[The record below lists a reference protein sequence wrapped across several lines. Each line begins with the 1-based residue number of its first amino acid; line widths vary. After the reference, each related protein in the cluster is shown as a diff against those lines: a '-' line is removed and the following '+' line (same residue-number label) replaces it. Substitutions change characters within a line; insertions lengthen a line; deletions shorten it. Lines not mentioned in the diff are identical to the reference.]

1 MHVTRHMFGVD
12 ELHDQKLYDKHM
24 EDLERQ
30 EEEAEEIAGA
40 RVDRFKNLTLI
51 GKAKMKE
58 VLALTG
64 APKNPDQAEGW
75 KDALTGEKGEE
86 VAMLFD
92 AAIKFVERSK
102 KRGKSADDDEK
113 VEEDPKAKRAKMLA
127 AAAKE
132 REELPFKL

>member
-1 MHVTRHMFGVD
+1 MFGVD

-24 EDLERQ
+24 EDLVRQ

-102 KRGKSADDDEK
+102 KRGKSAKDEEEED
-113 VEEDPKAKRAKMLA
+113 EEDPKAKRAKMLA
-127 AAAKE
+127 AAEKE
-132 REELPFKL
+132 REELPFTL